1 MNPISCCI
9 VPNALAELWQLAGNG
24 CEPSA
29 SPDVISGSR
38 CENGNEGK
46 CMNGKWDEVRKTPR
60 QFMSRLPYKPP
71 LGYPGKTVEKDGAS
85 IREFDAAV
93 R

>member
-1 MNPISCCI
+1 
-9 VPNALAELWQLAGNG
+9 
-24 CEPSA
+24 
-29 SPDVISGSR
+29 
-38 CENGNEGK
+38 
-46 CMNGKWDEVRKTPR
+46 MNGKWDEVRKTPR
-60 QFMSRLPYKPP
+60 QFMSPLPYKPP